1 MNKRTL
7 ICALLSSAALSAGVK
22 MNVSICNL
30 GQLPTSVVARAEDQ
44 AAALFSSVDVEVVW
58 NACGEGP
65 ASQQAASE
73 RWFTVRLRNDAAPK
87 MAGPSSLDAMGRAYV
102 TDEEHGNLADAYYR
116 TVKSAAEASDSDPGA
131 LLGCVMA
138 HELGHLLLGPGH
150 VPGGIMRAGWKSAD
164 LDAVRKRSLK
174 FNSAQGARIHSELE
188 TRVAA
193 ETEHRP

>member
-1 MNKRTL
+1 MNKKTL
-7 ICALLSSAALSAGVK
+7 ICALISSAALSAGVK
-22 MNVSICNL
+22 LNVSVCNL
-30 GQLPTSVVARAEDQ
+30 GQLPGSVVERAENQ
-44 AAALFSSVDVEVVW
+44 AADVFRSIDVEVVW
-58 NACGEGP
+58 NACGDGP
-65 ASQQAASE
+65 ASQKAASD
-73 RWFTVRLRNDAAPK
+73 RWFTIRLRNDAAPK
-87 MAGPSSLDAMGRAYV
+87 MAGSTSLDAMGLAYV
-102 TDEEHGNLADAYYR
+102 SADAAGNLADAYYKNVR
-116 TVKSAAEASDSDPGA
+116 SSAEAGNSDPAA

-188 TRVAA
+188 TTVAA